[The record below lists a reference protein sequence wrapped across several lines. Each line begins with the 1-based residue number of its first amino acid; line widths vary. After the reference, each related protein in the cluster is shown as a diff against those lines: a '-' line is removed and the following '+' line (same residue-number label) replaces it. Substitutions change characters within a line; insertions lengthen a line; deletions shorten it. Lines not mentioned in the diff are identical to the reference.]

1 MRNPERI
8 EEFANILSRITNE
21 DLTIMDIILDNDI
34 SYYMEDDETLNILSK
49 YPKLDSYNIHANRLC
64 YLWKLNFPD
73 LRFGQLIL
81 NVIST
86 PIDDSTLVSVLEKAY
101 ELKTNTLPNKE
112 TTEIFLEN
120 FTGI

>member
-49 YPKLDSYNIHANRLC
+49 YPKLDSYNIYANRLC
-64 YLWKLNFPD
+64 YFWKLNCPD

-86 PIDDSTLVSVLEKAY
+86 PIEDSTLVSVLEKSY
-101 ELKTNTLPNKE
+101 KLKTNTLHNKE